1 MDRQIYIYMY
11 IYICICIYIYIYIYR
26 CIHRISYII
35 DRLVLI
41 IKSRIYKVFKSVSIV
56 NACSSGPFVFFF
68 HLFSIA
74 WFSTEKSNSK
84 IDTKIP

>member
-1 MDRQIYIYMY
+1 M
-11 IYICICIYIYIYIYR
+11 YIYIYR